1 MVVTESG
8 ITIAVN
14 EVQYQKALSP
24 MVVTESGITIAV
36 NEVQWPKALTPIFLT
51 VTGSTTDV
59 SNVQFLKAPTGISV
73 TPYGTMTAVQSFF
86 FFIPFFIF
94 SQYAA
99 SSARDASTGPDA
111 TVTLE
116 LGAESAPSTP
126 DAVIARAVKRY
137 EPGLKSSENDGADVS

>member
-1 MVVTESG
+1 MLAVVS
-8 ITIAVN
+8 
-14 EVQYQKALSP
+14 EVQPRKANGP
-24 MVVTESGITIAV
+24 MVVTESGITFAV
-36 NEVQWPKALTPIFLT
+36 NEVQSEKAYHPIFLT

-59 SNVQFLKAPTGISV
+59 SHVQFKKALSGISV

-86 FFIPFFIF
+86 FIIF

-137 EPGLKSSENDGADVS
+137 EPGMKSSENDGADLA

>member
-1 MVVTESG
+1 MLAVVSE
-8 ITIAVN
+8 
-14 EVQYQKALSP
+14 EQQLKAHSP

-36 NEVQWPKALTPIFLT
+36 NEVQWSKAHSPIFLT

-59 SNVQFLKAPTGISV
+59 SNVHNLKAQSGISV
-73 TPYGTMTAVQSFF
+73 TPYGTTTAVQSFF
-86 FFIPFFIF
+86 FIIF
-94 SQYAA
+94 SQYAT
-99 SSARDASTGPDA
+99 SSAGDAITGPDA

-137 EPGLKSSENDGADVS
+137 EPGLQVTENDVADVA

>member
-14 EVQYQKALSP
+14 EVQYSKALRP

-36 NEVQWPKALTPIFLT
+36 NEVQRPKAHSPIFLT

-59 SNVQFLKAPTGISV
+59 SNVQPLKALSGISV

-86 FFIPFFIF
+86 FFIFF
-94 SQYAA
+94 QYAA
-99 SSARDASTGPDA
+99 SSARDAITGPDA

-137 EPGLKSSENDGADVS
+137 EPGLQVTEHDGADVV

>member
-1 MVVTESG
+1 MLADVSEM
-8 ITIAVN
+8 
-14 EVQYQKALSP
+14 QLPKAPHP

-36 NEVQWPKALTPIFLT
+36 NEVQQKKACPPIFLT

-59 SNVQFLKAPTGISV
+59 SNVHDWKALSGISV

-86 FFIPFFIF
+86 FIIF
-94 SQYAA
+94 SQYAG
-99 SSARDASTGPDA
+99 SSARDAITGPDA

-137 EPGLKSSENDGADVS
+137 EPGMKSSENDGDGAGVA

>member
-1 MVVTESG
+1 MLAVVS
-8 ITIAVN
+8 
-14 EVQYQKALSP
+14 EVQLQKAYGP

-36 NEVQWPKALTPIFLT
+36 NEVQLRKRQFQWSSPNQESRSLSTRCTSQKAHHPIFLT

-59 SNVQFLKAPTGISV
+59 SNVQFRKALSGISV

-86 FFIPFFIF
+86 FIIF

-111 TVTLE
+111 TVPPR
-116 LGAESAPSTP
+116 ARRAICAP
-126 DAVIARAVKRY
+126 RY
-137 EPGLKSSENDGADVS
+137 